1 MLRRISSTLLVLLLL
16 MGAVPVAHAQEI
28 VPEVSTLEELQE
40 AIRAAE
46 PGDTIE
52 IVQTIVVDH
61 PATIGIQDKPL
72 TIHAD
77 PYNVPIF
84 FSIEGKWEY
93 DTDIVG
99 LFDLTL
105 DSEGNPRDHL
115 ISISTSHSIYMNDLN
130 FKNINSNMNGS
141 AIYIEQGECYISA
154 GSFENCSSPTGGAIY
169 ANAGTHLE
177 LSGCSFTNNF
187 STLDGGAVYSEGNT
201 VMRESAFTG
210 NFAVNG
216 SGGAFAG
223 ADLQADDCTITGNT
237 ALYGGGLSIEGTV
250 TLQNCKIYE
259 NSGSFAGDDLSAQGD
274 VSIYATDYNTL
285 FSEEM
290 AELGVNACGWFNDL
304 EDNRYSP
311 DTSETPLDSTEQ
323 LTNPVLKF
331 AMCEKSIAPDPEPEP
346 EPELTPEPDPEPEPP
361 EKVII
366 IERVVEKEVEPKKDK
381 DNPSEIQN
389 IICGDIE
396 LEGQAA
402 EGLISTIK
410 RFIPTAEPITRGTT
424 AAFIYCLMTEDSQ
437 IACIQDMED
446 FYADLG
452 NSPYKTAAN
461 ALTAAGVLSGRSD
474 GLFAPGDILT
484 YGQLLTVMTHF
495 ASPPE
500 NFVPFT
506 SEQSHWASE
515 AFQIAVEVGWFP
527 DLPVNLDAPA
537 TYGAFIDLLSR
548 VFEIDT

>member
-28 VPEVSTLEELQE
+28 IPEVSTLEELQE
-40 AIRAAE
+40 AIRVAE
-46 PGDTIE
+46 PGGTIE
-52 IVQTIVVDH
+52 IVQTIIVDQ

-77 PYNVPIF
+77 PYNVPVF

-115 ISISTSHSIYMNDLN
+115 ISISTGHSIYMNDLN

-141 AIYIEQGECYISA
+141 AIYIGQGECYISA

-169 ANAGTHLE
+169 ASAGTHLE
-177 LSGCSFTNNF
+177 LSGCSFTNNLA
-187 STLDGGAVYSEGNT
+187 TWDGGAVYSEGNT
-201 VMRESAFTG
+201 VMRESVFTG

-237 ALYGGGLSIEGTV
+237 ALYGGGLSIEGTA
-250 TLQNCKIYE
+250 TLQNCKIYG
-259 NSGSFAGDDLSAQGD
+259 NSGTFAGDDLSAQGE
-274 VSIYATDYNTL
+274 VSIYATDYTTL

-331 AMCEKSIAPDPEPEP
+331 AMYEKSIVPDPEPEP
-346 EPELTPEPDPEPEPP
+346 EPEPTPEPDPEPEKP

-366 IERVVEKEVEPKKDK
+366 IERVIEKEVEPEKEKD
-381 DNPSEIQN
+381 DPSEVQN
-389 IICGDIE
+389 IICGEIE

-402 EGLISTIK
+402 EELISTIK

-424 AAFIYCLMTEDSQ
+424 AAFIYGLMTEDSQ
-437 IACIQDMED
+437 IACIRGMED
-446 FYADLG
+446 FYDDLG

>member
-28 VPEVSTLEELQE
+28 IPEVSTLEELQE

-52 IVQTIVVDH
+52 IVQTIIVDQ

-77 PYNVPIF
+77 PYNVPAF
-84 FSIEGKWEY
+84 FSIEGAWEY

-99 LFDLTL
+99 FFDLTL

-115 ISISTSHSIYMNDLN
+115 ISISTGHSIYMNDLN

-169 ANAGTHLE
+169 AGAGTHLE
-177 LSGCSFTNNF
+177 LSGCNFTNNLA
-187 STLDGGAVYSEGNT
+187 TWDGGAVYSEGNT

-237 ALYGGGLSIEGTV
+237 ALYGGGLSIEGTA
-250 TLQNCKIYE
+250 TLQNCKIYG
-259 NSGSFAGDDLSAQGD
+259 NSGTFAGDDLSAQGEI
-274 VSIYATDYNTL
+274 SIYAIDYNTL

-331 AMCEKSIAPDPEPEP
+331 AMYEKSIVPDPEPEP
-346 EPELTPEPDPEPEPP
+346 EPEPTPEPDPEPEKP

-366 IERVVEKEVEPKKDK
+366 IERVIEKEVEPEKEKD
-381 DNPSEIQN
+381 DPSEVQN
-389 IICGDIE
+389 IICGEIE

-402 EGLISTIK
+402 EELISTIK

-424 AAFIYCLMTEDSQ
+424 AAFIYGLMTEDSQ
-437 IACIQDMED
+437 IACIRGMED
-446 FYADLG
+446 FYDDLG

-484 YGQLLTVMTHF
+484 YGQLLTVMTRF

-527 DLPVNLDAPA
+527 NLPVNLDAPA